1 MPKNSLE
8 EDNSDD
14 IFTKLLAT
22 VILIVVVVFSN
33 VLITSTFP
41 QNILISTD
49 SVFNFNGNIL
59 TFEHINETGA
69 DIILNGESFRVE
81 NRDVIAM
88 GGRNAITLSGCGCF
102 EDCDIYYCGTLSI
115 PTRLNQIILFEQSST
130 DLKDDLKHIEI
141 VFKSQTIT
149 IENEINDIYLVSDGL
164 NSYQVNLPVG
174 ATTYITDKNNEGLF
188 KVKHEE
194 GIMKISLVGY
204 YPDEELKITATEE
217 IIT

>member
-1 MPKNSLE
+1 MPENNDSGIL
-8 EDNSDD
+8 N
-14 IFTKLLAT
+14 KLIAT
-22 VILIVVVVFSN
+22 FALILVVVFSN
-33 VLITSTFP
+33 ILITSSFP

-49 SVFNFNGNIL
+49 SIFNFNGNVL
-59 TFEHINETGA
+59 TFEHINKSGA

-88 GGRNAITLSGCGCF
+88 GGRNAITLTGCECF
-102 EDCDIYYCGTLSI
+102 EDCDIYYCGTLNI
-115 PTRLNQIILFEQSST
+115 PTKLHQIILFEQSST

-141 VFKSQTIT
+141 LFKSQTIT
-149 IENEINDIYLVSDGL
+149 IENEINDIYMFSDGL

-174 ATTYITDKNNEGLF
+174 ATTYITDKDNEGLF

-204 YPDEELKITATEE
+204 YPDEELKITTTEE